1 MNKMVNVKGKAKLPL
16 FIGSQLFSRGEE
28 IDISITYEEYEATG
42 KAFLLKMVDGFQ
54 PVIEEQRPIEEVNEE
69 VEQEEV
75 KEQAVLADEPQ
86 FEIQDVKPKR
96 AAVKQTVKK

>member
-28 IDISITYEEYEATG
+28 IDITISYEEYEATG
-42 KAFLLKMVDGFQ
+42 KAFLLKMVEGFQ
-54 PVIEEQRPIEEVNEE
+54 PVIEEQRPVEEVNEE
-69 VEQEEV
+69 V
-75 KEQAVLADEPQ
+75 KEPAVLADEPQ

-96 AAVKQTVKK
+96 AAVKQTHKK